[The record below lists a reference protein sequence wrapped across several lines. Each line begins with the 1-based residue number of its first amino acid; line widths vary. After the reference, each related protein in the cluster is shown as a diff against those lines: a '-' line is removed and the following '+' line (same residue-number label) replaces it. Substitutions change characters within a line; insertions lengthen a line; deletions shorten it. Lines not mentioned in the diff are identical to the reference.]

1 MRVEIIRNNDNKVV
15 GYKIVRESI
24 DDRETIERIRDM
36 YFWGHLGKIKYDG
49 RSSEFDSDETTE
61 IRFVSEE
68 HQKQQDEERKVR
80 LERRHLIFKYL
91 RNIEDIA
98 WTTEEL
104 VKLNDD
110 QLNTLADYYNYFTPK
125 TN

>member
-1 MRVEIIRNNDNKVV
+1 MKVEIIRNNDNKVV

-49 RSSEFDSDETTE
+49 RSSEFHSDETSE

-68 HQKQQDEERKVR
+68 HQKQQDEERKLKAQKR
-80 LERRHLIFKYL
+80 SLIYNYL
-91 RNIEDIA
+91 RENSPWRI
-98 WTTEEL
+98 EEL
-104 VKLNDD
+104 VKLTEDE
-110 QLNTLADYYNYFTPK
+110 LNMLANIYNYITPK
-125 TN
+125 TI